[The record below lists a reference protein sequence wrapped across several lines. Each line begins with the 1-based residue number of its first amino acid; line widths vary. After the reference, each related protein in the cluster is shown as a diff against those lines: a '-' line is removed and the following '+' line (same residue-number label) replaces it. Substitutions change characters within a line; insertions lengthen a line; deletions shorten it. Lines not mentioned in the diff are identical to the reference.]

1 MINYHEISEFQKD
14 FKNLLKRFRTLEKD
28 FEIMKKYTIETH
40 HIKNVPSSAIF
51 KIEGFCGEKY
61 TSNKIKKFACMSLS
75 GKGSNSKIRV
85 IYVYEEKEKKVTF
98 IEIYFKGDKAN
109 EDRDRL
115 KNFIDALII

>member
-1 MINYHEISEFQKD
+1 MMISYHEISEFKKD

-40 HIKNVPSSAIF
+40 HIKNIPSSAIF
-51 KIEGFCGEKY
+51 KIEGFCGEEY

-98 IEIYFKGDKAN
+98 IEIYFKGDREN
-109 EDRDRL
+109 EDRKRL
-115 KNFIDALII
+115 QEFIKTID